1 MKFCNISGWFLE
13 RKLCVLHSER
23 YVLWKAKK
31 WMQATTWKKYI
42 YIHIDIYLLNNGK
55 SLFSS
60 GERQLLLNGS
70 LFSSGER
77 QLLLNGNHFLA
88 PERGSFLLGLSGKSI
103 SFDSRSASKASTF
116 STSSFSVSSSSFGRR
131 LPRGLRGALGFLAG
145 AAAGSGCSAA
155 ADS

>member
-1 MKFCNISGWFLE
+1 
-13 RKLCVLHSER
+13 
-23 YVLWKAKK
+23 
-31 WMQATTWKKYI
+31 MQATTWKKYI

-55 SLFSS
+55 SLFSSGERQLLLNGSLFSS